1 MAERIVSP
9 GVFTQETDLSFLP
22 QGISNIGAAVIGP
35 TQQGPAFT
43 PTVISNFSEFES
55 RFGGL
60 YKNSYVPYTIK
71 EYLKSA
77 STVTVVRVLHTGGY
91 KADYVNFTATGSAG
105 NFNVFTLSNSR
116 KGQGFD
122 TSGTEIGYAADSGS
136 FVVRVSGSNGLLQ
149 SISAS
154 LDTGSAI
161 YVDKVFSTDPQN
173 NTDYVYLY
181 NQFKNTANLVASDW
195 SEITVTGSASGSAG
209 LDFQGASNSSYTA
222 QYDAVGDGTSWGGN
236 SDYSVGRTPYIID
249 QGATATSLQRN
260 LFRFYTVGHG
270 SSVNSDIKVNILN
283 IKAAGTIAGSD
294 YGTFSVQVR
303 KHAPNDNNDNTVLE
317 QWDDCNFDISSPNYF
332 AKQIGD
338 RHILIDSN
346 GKLTY
351 HGDYSNRSKHIR
363 VGDYSN
369 LENHPASVVPYGF
382 AKVVNPIL
390 GNLIPTGSFVTQ
402 QKNTLGNFDS
412 NKFYGFDFGSKNAQ
426 SYLKPIQNGAGNGT
440 NAVFSLNNVNG
451 HDNAGTIL
459 SVDTFSD
466 NSELVT
472 LALSDIAQRKF
483 SIPFQFGFDGS
494 NPTTIA
500 GTGNSMSNTNTQ
512 GFDCSNG
519 NASGSKVYKRAI
531 DAISNPDEFDINILT
546 IPGVV
551 HSQDGSNC
559 HNAVTEH
566 AIQKVEARADCFYI
580 MDGFHWGDT
589 IAQAT
594 DGINSLDT
602 NYSAVYYPW
611 VKIIDSSTNRPVW
624 VPPSVA
630 LTGVFSFNDRIGQ
643 EWFAPAGLN
652 RGGLTMATEAKSRL
666 THSERDKLYEN
677 RVNPIA
683 TFPGQGVTVFGQK
696 TLQSKPSALD
706 RINVRRLLI
715 SMKKFIAS
723 TSRYL
728 VFEQNTTAT
737 RNRFLNVV
745 NPYLESVQAN
755 SGLSAFR
762 VVMDDSNNTP
772 DEIDRNRLVGQIFI
786 QPTRTAEFIV
796 LDFVVQPTGATFP
809 E

>member
-9 GVFTQETDLSFLP
+9 GVFTKETDLSFLP
-22 QGISNIGAAVIGP
+22 QGISNIGAAIIGP
-35 TQQGPAFT
+35 TQKGPAFV
-43 PTVISNFSEFES
+43 PTVISNYSEFEE

-60 YKNSYVPYTIK
+60 YKKSYVPNTVQ

-77 STVTVVRVLHTGGY
+77 STVTIVRILHTGGY
-91 KADYVNFTATGSAG
+91 KADYVNAVASGSDG
-105 NFNVFTLSNSR
+105 KKQVFTLSNSR
-116 KGQGFD
+116 KGQGYD
-122 TSGTEIGYAADSGS
+122 ISTTEMVGTAAGD
-136 FVVRVSGSNGLLQ
+136 FVITVSGSGGELQ
-149 SISAS
+149 QISAS
-154 LDTGSAI
+154 LDTGSAL
-161 YVDKVFSTDPQN
+161 YVDKVISKDPKN

-181 NQFKNTANLVASDW
+181 NQFKNSANTAASNW
-195 SEITVTGSASGSAG
+195 VTLTVTGSASASAG
-209 LDFQGASNSSYTA
+209 LDFQGGANSSYTG
-222 QYDAVGDGTSWGGN
+222 QFDAVGAGTSWGGN
-236 SDYSVGRTPYIID
+236 SDYSIGRTSYIID
-249 QGATATSLQRN
+249 QGATASSQQRS
-260 LFRFYTVGHG
+260 LFRVYTLSHG
-270 SSVNSDIKVNILN
+270 SDSSSNIKLAISN
-283 IKAAGTIAGSD
+283 IKAAGTIPGSD

-303 KHAPNDNNDNTVLE
+303 RHAPGDNGDNVVLE
-317 QWDDCNFDISSPNYF
+317 QWDACNFDKSSPSYF

-338 RHILIDSN
+338 RHMTIDSN

-351 HGDYSNRSKHIR
+351 HGDYPNKSRHIR
-363 VGDYSN
+363 IGDYAN

-382 AKVVNPIL
+382 AKVTTPTV
-390 GNLIPTGSFVTQ
+390 GSWIPTGSFKTQ
-402 QKNTLGNFDS
+402 QKNTLGNFDE
-412 NKFYGFDFGSKNAQ
+412 NQFYGFDFASKDAQ
-426 SYLKPIQNGAGNGT
+426 SYLKPIPNGAGNG
-440 NAVFSLNNVNG
+440 NNDVFSLNNVYG
-451 HDNAGTIL
+451 HDNAGNQL
-459 SVDTFSD
+459 SVDTFSA
-466 NSELVT
+466 NNELVT

-483 SIPFQFGFDGS
+483 VVPFQFGFDGN
-494 NPTTIA
+494 NPTTVA
-500 GTGNSMSNTNTQ
+500 NVGNDISNTNTQ
-512 GFDCSNG
+512 GFDCSG
-519 NASGSKVYKRAI
+519 ANASGSKSYKRAI
-531 DAISNPDEFDINILT
+531 DAISNPDEYDINLLA
-546 IPGVV
+546 IPGVL

-566 AIQKVEARADCFYI
+566 AISKIEARADAFYI

-589 IAQAT
+589 IQQAV
-594 DGINSLDT
+594 DGVKSLDT
-602 NYSAVYYPW
+602 NYSGVYYPW
-611 VKIIDSSTNRPVW
+611 VKVLDSSDNTPVW

-630 LTGVFSFNDRIGQ
+630 LTGVFSFNDQIGQ

-652 RGGLTMATEAKSRL
+652 RGGLTIATEAKSRL

-715 SMKKFIAS
+715 NLKKFIAS
-723 TSRYL
+723 TSRFL

-745 NPYLESVQAN
+745 NPYLENVQSN

-796 LDFVVQPTGATFP
+796 LDFVVQPTGAAFP